1 MSFSADVKGDDGV
14 PTGSGYERAPADNE
28 QVQAAVSHPD
38 LNGHLSSGLANGT
51 VEPQELTHRLIGMP
65 VGITLHNTDGE
76 PICLAV
82 DASFV
87 VYIYPGS
94 DISDTH
100 GSDTPLADAEQH
112 RGFRDLHDDLIAHRF
127 ATIGVSSQSVEK
139 QQEMI
144 AVNRLP
150 QQLACDES
158 LRLADLLV
166 LPTFLLHGKRRF
178 KRVTLV
184 IVHGVIVHVFYPITF
199 PGRHAAEVA
208 AWLRKSL
215 V

>member
-1 MSFSADVKGDDGV
+1 MSFSADIKGNDRV
-14 PTGSGYERAPADNE
+14 PAGSGYERAPSDSE
-28 QVQAAVSHPD
+28 PVQAEVSHPD

-51 VEPQELTHRLIGMP
+51 VEPLELHRLIGMP
-65 VGITLHNTDGE
+65 VGITLHNIDGE
-76 PICLAV
+76 PIYLAADV
-82 DASFV
+82 SFV

-94 DISDTH
+94 DISDTD

-112 RGFRDLHDDLIAHRF
+112 RGFRDLHDDLVAHRF
-127 ATIGVSSQSVEK
+127 ATVGVSSQSVEK

-144 AVNRLP
+144 VVNRLP
-150 QQLACDES
+150 QQLVCDES
-158 LRLADLLV
+158 LRLADLLM

-184 IVHGVIVHVFYPITF
+184 VVRGIIVHVFYPIAF